1 MKSTRLIPFTFAF
14 LLAGTAVQAC
24 CFLPLL
30 NPVNW
35 FNPYGPWGQGYGGY
49 GCCPQM
55 CQPAYPQPG
64 YQAIRQP
71 IYQPAT
77 NNCCQPT
84 PQMQAYQ
91 VPVTTYRPVTQ
102 YVPHTT
108 YRTQYRMVQPQ
119 VAAPY
124 TPMQPAVAYGAPIYQ
139 PQLPAYS
146 YQTTPPVQTYPQGQT
161 YPPAIQHTVPAQPQP
176 FRRSGPIA
184 TPAAGDISGDHEL
197 PRQSSRAPVIFNRYS
212 QTRPPVRQVS
222 YGIPPAP
229 AARYGGTV
237 R

>member
-1 MKSTRLIPFTFAF
+1 MKSSRLIPFTLAF
-14 LLAGTAVQAC
+14 LMAGTAVQAC
-24 CFLPLL
+24 CLLPLL

-35 FNPYGPWGQGYGGY
+35 FNPYGAWGHGYGGY

-55 CQPAYPQPG
+55 CQPACPQPV
-64 YQAIRQP
+64 YQAVRQP
-71 IYQPAT
+71 IYRPVA
-77 NNCCQPT
+77 NNCCQPA

-108 YRTQYRMVQPQ
+108 YRTQYRMIQSQ

-139 PQLPAYS
+139 PQMPAYS
-146 YQTTPPVQTYPQGQT
+146 YQTPPPVQTYSQPVPQAL
-161 YPPAIQHTVPAQPQP
+161 PPQPQP
-176 FRRSGPIA
+176 FRRSTPIA
-184 TPAAGDISGDHEL
+184 TPVPGDITGDHEI
-197 PRQSSRAPVIFNRYS
+197 PRQSSRAPVIMNRYS
-212 QTRPPVRQVS
+212 QARPPVRQVS
-222 YGIPPAP
+222 YGVTPAP
-229 AARYGGTV
+229 AARYSGSV